1 MENDIEPRLKEARE
15 GNRTVYFAD
24 ASHFVCG
31 AFLGC
36 LWCVARMFV
45 PTSPGRQ
52 RYNVLGAI
60 NAISHDL
67 ACVCNETYV
76 NALTVCD
83 LLRIIREKHTDSNP
97 ITIVL
102 DNAKYQCCNLVTQ
115 LAKTLDVELLFLPSY
130 SPNLNLIERY
140 WKWLKKDCLKC
151 RYYENFTAF
160 KEAIDES
167 LRKTVERKNTDI
179 LPKVFSST
187 DWKPSQAYY

>member
-1 MENDIEPRLKEARE
+1 MFAERFQV
-15 GNRTVYFAD
+15 VY
-24 ASHFVCG
+24 G
-31 AFLGC
+31 
-36 LWCVARMFV
+36 VARMFV

-83 LLRIIREKHTDSNP
+83 LLKMIGGKHTDSNLV
-97 ITIVL
+97 TIVS
-102 DNAKYQCCNLVTQ
+102 DNAKYQCWNLVRQ
-115 LAKTLDVELLFLPSY
+115 LAATLDIEPLFSPSY
-130 SPNLNLIERY
+130 SPDLNPIERY

-167 LRKTVERKNTDI
+167 LRKTVERKTKRNWI
-179 LPKVFSST
+179 V
-187 DWKPSQAYY
+187 Y